1 MRSLFTSVSIVPGEL
16 SRDEIL
22 VIAGDLASLEGI
34 PLSHAESRRAQS
46 MTSVEARLRFT
57 AARRILRSVISSWIG
72 VSPLDLEIVP
82 DENGKP
88 RLEPAEDVHFS
99 ISHTSD
105 CIAVAFSRSAVG
117 LDLERMRPVDAKALA
132 SRFFSPEEALAV
144 RESGEIDLFFKL
156 WTCREAAIK
165 ADGRGLSNLM
175 DSTRVLMG
183 KDAEDAGVEILIG
196 SNRWQGTH
204 WKMDEHCHGA
214 LAFREKPSQISWC
227 DIR

>member
-22 VIAGDLASLEGI
+22 VIAGDLASFEGI

-46 MTSVEARLRFT
+46 MSSVEARLRFT

-88 RLEPAEDVHFS
+88 RLEPSGDVHFS

-105 CIAVAFSRSAVG
+105 YIAVAFSRSAVG
-117 LDLERMRPVDAKALA
+117 LDLERMRQVDAMAWHRA
-132 SRFFSPEEALAV
+132 SFPRRRPWLFGNQGRSTSSSN
-144 RESGEIDLFFKL
+144 SGP
-156 WTCREAAIK
+156 A
-165 ADGRGLSNLM
+165 GRP
-175 DSTRVLMG
+175 
-183 KDAEDAGVEILIG
+183 
-196 SNRWQGTH
+196 
-204 WKMDEHCHGA
+204 
-214 LAFREKPSQISWC
+214 PSRPTGGDCQI
-227 DIR
+227 

>member
-132 SRFFSPEEALAV
+132 SRFFSREEALAV